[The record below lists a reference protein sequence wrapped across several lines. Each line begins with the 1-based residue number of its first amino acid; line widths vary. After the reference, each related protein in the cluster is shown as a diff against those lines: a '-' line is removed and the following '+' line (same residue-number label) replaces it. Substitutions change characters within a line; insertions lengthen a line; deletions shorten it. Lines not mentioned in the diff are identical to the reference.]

1 MMMKCRGRVGLQG
14 ERERESTNWNAQKK
28 NLLAFSSNQSL
39 HQPEGIVVISHS
51 SEKYPT
57 PTFFHS
63 APPHTQLP
71 TTSWNSLVTARYQ
84 NKKRGIQE
92 AANIWRLV
100 HRFQICTLCRF
111 RSAVFPEVLVGLA
124 LVGCGSCT
132 LLHFRFF
139 FFFPQQSVS
148 HRLFC
153 CVQEIP
159 ASQAAFN
166 RTRTHIYSRLHFCIP
181 HKKDLVE
188 VRQM

>member
-1 MMMKCRGRVGLQG
+1 MHK
-14 ERERESTNWNAQKK
+14 KK

-139 FFFPQQSVS
+139 FFFSTAVS
-148 HRLFC
+148 
-153 CVQEIP
+153 E
-159 ASQAAFN
+159 SQAFLL
-166 RTRTHIYSRLHFCIP
+166 RTGDSSESGSI
-181 HKKDLVE
+181 
-188 VRQM
+188 

>member
-1 MMMKCRGRVGLQG
+1 MKCRGRVGLQG
-14 ERERESTNWNAQKK
+14 ERERVHELKCTKK

-111 RSAVFPEVLVGLA
+111 RSAVFPEVLFGLA

-139 FFFPQQSVS
+139 FFFFSTAVS
-148 HRLFC
+148 
-153 CVQEIP
+153 E
-159 ASQAAFN
+159 SQAFLL
-166 RTRTHIYSRLHFCIP
+166 RTGDSSESGSI
-181 HKKDLVE
+181 
-188 VRQM
+188 